1 MLPFDVKPCRPGIDC
16 NLTSIELGNLHTN
29 QPLLTETQPTPI
41 SSQPKPSS
49 KKTISSILNT
59 LIKTNPNVVKLE
71 KETEEAIDMIDRDI
85 EKNLAKNPKK
95 IHPLKHACWSC
106 LHYTLLGSKYTILI
120 ILLILVIFSGFLT
133 FSKEMPA
140 FLNYIKCMKD
150 PNSCDQHL
158 TQLKERN
165 LPNITQPYIPD
176 TQPLEN
182 DKILSDYTI
191 EALQSNEWPSAVNL
205 KTNEKPQTLPNDG
218 PIGFKNSK
226 PIIPYHLQLKELIK
240 LVN

>member
-1 MLPFDVKPCRPGIDC
+1 MLPFDVKPCRPGTNC
-16 NLTSIELGNLHTN
+16 NLNSIELDNLNTN
-29 QPLLTETQPTPI
+29 QPLLTEIQPTPI
-41 SSQPKPSS
+41 TSQPKSS

-71 KETEEAIDMIDRDI
+71 KETEEVIDMIDRDV
-85 EKNLAKNPKK
+85 EKNLANNPKK

-133 FSKEMPA
+133 FSKEMPS
-140 FLNYIKCMKD
+140 FLNYIKCLKE
-150 PNSCDQHL
+150 PTSCDQHL
-158 TQLKERN
+158 IITNERI
-165 LPNITQPYIPD
+165 LPNITQKYI
-176 TQPLEN
+176 TETNLLEN
-182 DKILSDYTI
+182 DKTLTDDTRQ
-191 EALQSNEWPSAVNL
+191 ALQSNEWPHTSHL
-205 KTNEKPQTLPNDG
+205 KDNEKLKTLPNDG

-226 PIIPYHLQLKELIK
+226 PITPYHLKLKELIK